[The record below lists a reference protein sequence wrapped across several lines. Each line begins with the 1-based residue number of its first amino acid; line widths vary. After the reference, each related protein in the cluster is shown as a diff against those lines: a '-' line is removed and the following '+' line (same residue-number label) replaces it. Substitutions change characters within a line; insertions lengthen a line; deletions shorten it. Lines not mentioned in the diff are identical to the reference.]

1 MISTHKIIDASGVEC
16 KIFGWN
22 HALRALSGGWGDF
35 SSLGGGDFTK
45 IILM

>member
-35 SSLGGGDFTK
+35 TK